1 MLIQDLFDDS
11 TFDLELEQIKEKIIK
26 IYNQMLEKM
35 YHLENPGASQEELED
50 FLYDNSLEFKE
61 PEVDFDSEIDDIQL
75 MLDQLLDTK
84 ENLDPVKDMSYTK
97 PTVPTGKELK
107 SKTNS
112 KGDIPKTVK
121 LPDPKGLM
129 ATPDD
134 SRKVIKTKKV
144 EIQTGKQ
151 KVSMNHSKPDFSNMS
166 PLVEQIKSNLLS
178 LRERQIG
185 GRQRMEDRL

>member
-35 YHLENPGASQEELED
+35 YHLENPGASQEEIED

-75 MLDQLLDTK
+75 MLDQMLDTE

-97 PTVPTGKELK
+97 PTVQIGKELK

-129 ATPDD
+129 ATPND

-144 EIQTGKQ
+144 EIQKGKIT
-151 KVSMNHSKPDFSNMS
+151 KKNSVLRDISFS
-166 PLVEQIKSNLLS
+166 PLVEKMTEEILS
-178 LRERQIG
+178 LKARRNIG
-185 GRQRMEDRL
+185 RKLLKDRL

>member
-1 MLIQDLFDDS
+1 MFISDLFEDTS
-11 TFDLELEQIKEKIIK
+11 LGLELEKIKEKIAQL
-26 IYNQMLEKM
+26 YNQMIEKV
-35 YHLENPGASQEELED
+35 YKLENPGATPEEIEMFLEENKLEFSSDDTVLEEEITSLED
-50 FLYDNSLEFKE
+50 MLE
-61 PEVDFDSEIDDIQL
+61 D
-75 MLDQLLDTK
+75 LLDPTDD
-84 ENLDPVKDMSYTK
+84 LDPVKDMSYTK
-97 PTVPTGKELK
+97 PTVQIGKELK

-129 ATPDD
+129 ATPND

>member
-1 MLIQDLFDDS
+1 MFISDLFEDTS
-11 TFDLELEQIKEKIIK
+11 LGLELEKIKEKIAQL
-26 IYNQMLEKM
+26 YNQMIEKV
-35 YHLENPGASQEELED
+35 YKLENPGATPEEIEMFLEENKLEFSSDDTVLEEEITSLED
-50 FLYDNSLEFKE
+50 MLE
-61 PEVDFDSEIDDIQL
+61 D
-75 MLDQLLDTK
+75 LLDPTDD
-84 ENLDPVKDMSYTK
+84 LDPVKDMSYTET
-97 PTVPTGKELK
+97 PVPTGKELK
-107 SKTNS
+107 SKTHS
-112 KGDIPKTVK
+112 KSDTPTTVK

-129 ATPDD
+129 ATPND

-144 EIQTGKQ
+144 ETQTGKQ

>member
-144 EIQTGKQ
+144 EIQTGKIA
-151 KVSMNHSKPDFSNMS
+151 KKKSVLRDISFS
-166 PLVEQIKSNLLS
+166 PLVEKMTEEILS
-178 LRERQIG
+178 LKARRNIG
-185 GRQRMEDRL
+185 RKLLKDRL